1 MTQPSTYAIY
11 RYIKKNQAKKKR
23 YLNQMVFLTL
33 FDRTY
38 MIYLIIFGFLLML
51 AVRDML
57 APYHYLFEYIE
68 SLIESGYTGFLLFGM
83 LRPLSLSFTRPGIM
97 FTSAELLLST
107 LPYDR
112 KKLWWF
118 QAFNRVKKLALVWL
132 SITLVLYIVSTLSN
146 TIILTLT
153 IGLFIIEC
161 LMIIPQWLMFQMRW
175 WIKFLISQAMT
186 LMIILVNLLFYW
198 IDLSFIMLFITLLAL
213 IFINI
218 KGYNYIF
225 KQTNWSTII
234 DTNDR
239 LLWSNPLANFASK
252 VKIELPKRKG
262 FYDQVIRNKKWRKPF
277 NYKKRSQ
284 IYHRLIFFMFSREK
298 EHVFQALFSILI
310 IMIMLGIQSFNL
322 YGWMIA
328 IFLYLYS
335 QIGASFFQAIFSEN
349 MLNCLPW
356 QMDAWKKAYLRW
368 LMLGL
373 IPFMLLITGLAV
385 YWDISWL
392 TLTTSIVA
400 YSLSGYYF
408 CLELLSYRIKRYAR
422 PLDTFSISSLLQL
435 VILFFGIA
443 YSTQFPSISILI
455 IISAVIR
462 YTYYNYIVK

>member
-1 MTQPSTYAIY
+1 MTKPSTYSIY

-38 MIYLIIFGFLLML
+38 MIYVIIFGFLLML

-57 APYHYLFEYIE
+57 APYDYVFEYIE
-68 SLIESGYTGFLLFGM
+68 TLIESGYAGFLLFGI

-97 FTSAELLLST
+97 FTSAEWLLST

-118 QAFNRVKKLALVWL
+118 QVFNKVKKLVLVWL
-132 SITLVLYIVSTLSN
+132 IITLVLYIVSTLSN
-146 TIILTLT
+146 GIILTLT
-153 IGLFIIEC
+153 IGLFTIEC
-161 LMIIPQWLMFQMRW
+161 LMIIPQWLMFQMHW
-175 WIKFLISQAMT
+175 LLKFLISQTMT
-186 LMIILVNLLFYW
+186 IIVFGLNLLFFW
-198 IDLSFIMLFITLLAL
+198 IDLSLIMLCITMFIL

-218 KGYNYIF
+218 KGYHHIF

-239 LLWSNPLANFASK
+239 LLWSNPLVNFASK
-252 VKIELPKRKG
+252 VKIESPKRKG
-262 FYDQVIRNKKWRKPF
+262 LYDQVIRSSKWRKPF
-277 NYKKRSQ
+277 NHKKRLQ

-298 EHVFQALFSILI
+298 EHVFQALFSILFI
-310 IMIMLGIQSFNL
+310 VIMLGIQSFNL
-322 YGWMIA
+322 YGWMVA

-335 QIGASFFQAIFSEN
+335 QIGASFFQVIFSEN

-356 QMDAWKKAYLRW
+356 QMDAWKQAYLRW

-385 YWDISWL
+385 YLEMSWL
-392 TLTTSIVA
+392 TLTTRIVA

-408 CLELLSYRIKRYAR
+408 CLELLTYRVKRYVQ
-422 PLDTFSISSLLQL
+422 PLVQFSLSSFLRL
-435 VILFFGIA
+435 VLLFFGIA
-443 YSTQFPSISILI
+443 YSTQFPIISILI
-455 IISAVIR
+455 IIYGVIR